1 MIGSQNSANT
11 PSPPM
16 PFTVAAAQP
25 DSTDGGL
32 VNAHE
37 YLTPE
42 ERKEREELK
51 ARLRERVAYQQM
63 ARNLRAKLQYAAYK
77 VRHNVA
83 HLTFE
88 ELEASAR
95 QETAAARVPNPN
107 TQARAFVAAATAAA
121 NGDPANLQR
130 RGSMAPPST
139 IPAGAATSNLRGP
152 PRSATDGANATQS
165 LYASILAQPPPRRAR
180 TIHNA
185 DTQPAPAPSSSKQ
198 SGSSRTR
205 KDRHR
210 GDEDHTPV
218 AERTRKGKA
227 SEATASGS
235 GSKRK
240 APASTSRSKASK
252 RKRSDD
258 AAVASRDDD
267 QDLQAAATLT
277 DLFRNSR
284 SSFNAGNVQ
293 SPLSQ
298 ASHVSD
304 HTDAVAGQSSL
315 GYQQSSA
322 RTQPGTSPLIQS
334 ATAAPAHGS
343 PTTPPRGEA
352 PPIQRTATA
361 GSSAAASTVSSSQ
374 HLTAT
379 GSSSTGPVDQEA
391 VKLLYYLH
399 ESPSPARPQVG
410 VTPRERDA
418 HDAAAFR
425 ALAGKNVASGSD
437 VQANGRV
444 LFPGEEARPASAAS
458 GNAATSDSVRHG
470 STGARSPAP
479 GMERLPPHARKHGQ
493 EPTVVV
499 DPPSPSRDVEMRDAD
514 APPPTMRVTPPTPTA
529 PVPKAASPPREDA
542 LPQAGPSSL
551 TGTVYATG
559 PSYTRASVEA
569 A

>member
-1 MIGSQNSANT
+1 
-11 PSPPM
+11 
-16 PFTVAAAQP
+16 
-25 DSTDGGL
+25 
-32 VNAHE
+32 
-37 YLTPE
+37 
-42 ERKEREELK
+42 
-51 ARLRERVAYQQM
+51 M

-130 RGSMAPPST
+130 RGSMAPPAT
-139 IPAGAATSNLRGP
+139 IPAAASTSNLRGP

-185 DTQPAPAPSSSKQ
+185 DTQPVPTPSSSKNT
-198 SGSSRTR
+198 GSSRTR

-210 GDEDHTPV
+210 DDGDNSAV
-218 AERTRKGKA
+218 AARTRGHKN
-227 SEATASGS
+227 SEASGSGS

-240 APASTSRSKASK
+240 APATTSRSKASK
-252 RKRSDD
+252 RKRGDD

-284 SSFNAGNVQ
+284 SSFNASNVQ

-304 HTDAVAGQSSL
+304 HSDVVTNQSSL

-334 ATAAPAHGS
+334 ETAAPARSS
-343 PTTPPRGEA
+343 PTTPPRVEA
-352 PPIQRTATA
+352 LPIQRTATA

-379 GSSSTGPVDQEA
+379 GSASTGPVDQEA

-410 VTPRERDA
+410 ATARERDA
-418 HDAAAFR
+418 HDAATFR
-425 ALAGKNVASGSD
+425 ALSGKNTPSGSD

-444 LFPGEEARPASAAS
+444 LFPGEEARSGSAAS
-458 GNAATSDSVRHG
+458 GDAPASSG
-470 STGARSPAP
+470 SARRESSGTRSPAP
-479 GMERLPPHARKHGQ
+479 NMEHLPPHARKLAQ

-499 DPPSPSRDVEMRDAD
+499 DPPSPPCDVEMRDRS

-529 PVPKAASPPREDA
+529 PEPKVASPPREDA
-542 LPQAGPSSL
+542 LPQAGPSSGS
-551 TGTVYATG
+551 GTVYATG
-559 PSYTRASVEA
+559 PSYTRPSVETS
-569 A
+569 

>member
-1 MIGSQNSANT
+1 MVGSPNSANT

-16 PFTVAAAQP
+16 PFAAAAPVQS

-42 ERKEREELK
+42 ERQEREALK

-77 VRHNVA
+77 VRHNVS

-107 TQARAFVAAATAAA
+107 TQARAFIAAATAAA
-121 NGDPANLQR
+121 NGDPANAQR
-130 RGSMAPPST
+130 RGSMAPPT
-139 IPAGAATSNLRGP
+139 NVPAGASSSNLRGP

-185 DTQPAPAPSSSKQ
+185 DTQPVPPPPTSKQ

-205 KDRHR
+205 KSHR
-210 GDEDHTPV
+210 GDTEYSSV
-218 AERTRKGKA
+218 AERTRGSKN

-240 APASTSRSKASK
+240 APASSSRSKASK
-252 RKRSDD
+252 RKRGDD

-284 SSFNAGNVQ
+284 SSFNAGSVQ
-293 SPLSQ
+293 SPRSQ
-298 ASHVSD
+298 ASEPSD
-304 HTDAVAGQSSL
+304 VAGSQPSL

-334 ATAAPAHGS
+334 ATAAPAQGS
-343 PTTPPRGEA
+343 PTTPPRVEA
-352 PPIQRTATA
+352 SPMQRTATA
-361 GSSAAASTVSSSQ
+361 GSSAAASTVSSTQ

-379 GSSSTGPVDQEA
+379 GGTSTGPVDQEA

-410 VTPRERDA
+410 ATARERDA
-418 HDAAAFR
+418 HDAATFR
-425 ALAGKNVASGSD
+425 ALAGKNAASTSD

-444 LFPGEEARPASAAS
+444 LFPGEEARSGSAAS
-458 GNAATSDSVRHG
+458 ASSLPARSG
-470 STGARSPAP
+470 SAGSGSPAP
-479 GMERLPPHARKHGQ
+479 SMEHLPPHARKVAQ

-499 DPPSPSRDVEMRDAD
+499 DPPSPAHDVEMRDAD
-514 APPPTMRVTPPTPTA
+514 VPPPTMRVTPPTPTA
-529 PVPKAASPPREDA
+529 PPPAPKEPSPPRDDA
-542 LPQAGPSSL
+542 LPQAVPPSSSAS
-551 TGTVYATG
+551 GAMYATG